1 MSDGGE
7 YGRAHD
13 PAGPGGTDPAYGRD
27 PGRLTTRTRLPGSE
41 GSGGRPPTRP
51 GRSLITIVAVV
62 VLLIAAIAFA
72 NRGGGKEDG
81 KGGGGSAEEGRN
93 GGAQAQPTAPTGQ
106 KPVKPGTDTPA
117 SGFAHTEQ
125 GAQSAAANYAVALS
139 GDGMFADS
147 TRQKIVKAVY
157 APRVASDRMDDLDRV
172 YTDPKFLRG
181 IGLKKDGSAPKG
193 STFVAR
199 TIPVGAKVLDYKD
212 NKARVAIWYS
222 SLFGLAG
229 EGSKTPVTES
239 WYTNTF
245 ELSWLDG
252 DWKVADFKQKE
263 GPTPIGKDQA
273 ASSADEMADAV
284 ERFGGFTY
292 AR

>member
-125 GAQSAAANYAVALS
+125 GAQSAAANYAVALG
-139 GDGMFADS
+139 GDGMFNRDRRHDIVEAVAAPSSKDKLQSGFDS
-147 TRQKIVKAVY
+147 N
-157 APRVASDRMDDLDRV
+157 
-172 YTDPKFLRG
+172 YTAKLNKT
-181 IGLKKDGSAPKG
+181 IGLDKEGKAPSK
-193 STFVAR
+193 STFVNR
-199 TIPVGAKVLDYKD
+199 TLPAGSEVRSYKSD
-212 NKARVAIWYS
+212 KATVAVWS
-222 SLFGLAG
+222 NSLFGLAA
-229 EGSKTPVTES
+229 ERSTKPVKTS
-239 WYTNTF
+239 WFTMTF
-245 ELSWLDG
+245 KLRWHDG
-252 DWKVADFKQKE
+252 DWKVVDMTQKD
-263 GPTPIGKDQA
+263 GPTPVSGDSPISG
-273 ASSADEMADAV
+273 ADEIGEATKK
-284 ERFGGFTY
+284 FGGFTY